1 MPKGQN
7 IEPTPLPDVMVKE
20 ISATFTASVVAGPT
34 RVDGSS
40 GDGARLPGEGDV
52 VAGLYRLVRRL
63 GEGQF
68 GKVYVADRTDV
79 PEHRVA
85 LKIMHRAVYAGRD
98 VERELVMLAAATHPN
113 IVQLKDHG
121 MTDDYVWLTMPL
133 YEGLT
138 LAERMDAGPLSLREA
153 YDIFLP
159 VVRGVQ
165 ALHER
170 GLRHQDIKPEN
181 IYLAE
186 LTAQIHPV
194 LLDLGVAVEHN
205 AEFVAGTAL
214 FGAPE
219 QLAALGGIQSVD
231 QLSEKMDTY
240 CLATTLLYS
249 LVGEKH
255 FPGALA
261 STPFEIAEA
270 FEERE
275 VKPLRDEALPAL
287 TGEPRRK
294 LSEALSRWLQRDP
307 EERASTREMA
317 EEIDVLLEQEREIA
331 AAIERGIA
339 RQKASLAR
347 VRIYLAM
354 AALVGLGIAAYVYA
368 KRDYLALANELE
380 RVEQEGLKSFERL
393 DTCIASHEVTERD
406 AQACVAGRERDQTSH
421 GNAMAAVRAQSNEQ
435 ETALTRRLTTTN
447 GQLRTCEDDGEK
459 ASKAFDAEREELE
472 KTLQDREQTWSEE
485 RGQLEKSRDE
495 HQAARKT
502 CEASTGKLTQSRNQC
517 REDLASCIS
526 DRDTCMAEP
535 DYPDPT
541 PTPVPTSPPA
551 PTGAPATPG
560 GGAQPPAP
568 PTPDGTPPTSGG

>member
-1 MPKGQN
+1 MPKGQS

-34 RVDGSS
+34 RPAG
-40 GDGARLPGEGDV
+40 GAGTAEGRLPEEGDV
-52 VAGLYRLVRRL
+52 VGGLYRLVRRL
-63 GEGQF
+63 GAGQF
-68 GKVYVADRTDV
+68 GRVYVADRTDV

-85 LKIMHRAVYAGRD
+85 LKVMNRAVYAGRD

-121 MTDDYVWLTMPL
+121 MTEDYVWLTMSL

-159 VVRGVQ
+159 IVRGVQ

-186 LTAQIHPV
+186 LAAQVHPV

-219 QLAALGGIQSVD
+219 QLAALGGIKSVET
-231 QLSEKMDTY
+231 LSEKMDTY

-249 LVGEKH
+249 LVGEEH
-255 FPGALA
+255 FPGAQA
-261 STPFEIAEA
+261 SNPFEIAQA

-275 VKPLRDEALPAL
+275 VKPLRDEALPGL

-294 LSEALSRWLQRDP
+294 LSEALSRWMQRDP
-307 EERASTREMA
+307 DERATTREMA
-317 EEIDVLLEQEREIA
+317 EEIDVLLEQERELA
-331 AAIERGIA
+331 AEVERGIA

-368 KRDYLALANELE
+368 KRDYLALATELQ

-393 DTCIASHEVTERD
+393 DTCIASHEVTERE
-406 AQACVAGRERDQTSH
+406 AQACLAGRERDQTAH
-421 GNAMAAVRAQSNEQ
+421 TNTLAAVRAESHEQ
-435 ETALTRRLTTTN
+435 EAALTRRLTATN
-447 GQLRTCEDDGEK
+447 GQLRSCEDDAEK
-459 ASKAFDAEREELE
+459 AAKAFDAEREELQN
-472 KTLQDREQTWSEE
+472 TLQDKEQSWAEE
-485 RGQLEKSRDE
+485 RGQLETARDE
-495 HQAARKT
+495 HLAARKT
-502 CEASTGKLTQSRNQC
+502 CEASTAKLTQSRNQC
-517 REDLASCIS
+517 REDLASCIT
-526 DRDTCMAEP
+526 DRDTCMSGN
-535 DYPDPT
+535 DYPDP
-541 PTPVPTSPPA
+541 PPPSPVPTSPPA
-551 PTGAPATPG
+551 PTGGGGPPG
-560 GGAQPPAP
+560 GAPPPGNPTPESPP
-568 PTPDGTPPTSGG
+568 PTP